1 MRRTSARM
9 LAAFTV
15 GALMIAA
22 CSDDKKSDS
31 TTAATTGDTTEVTTG
46 DTTEVTTGDT
56 AVTETTE
63 PAPAGWA
70 VNTDDCID
78 PDAANALIE
87 GTINIA
93 SVMPLTGDSSAD
105 EAFAPVKD
113 GWLAYMDYA
122 NEQGILGDIT
132 INPSVEDDQYSK
144 DLTPGAV
151 SAAID
156 NGADVFS
163 GIIGSPNNLAVRAT
177 LNEECI
183 PQLSSLTGSPAWGEV
198 AEYPWT
204 TGELVPY
211 GTESKV
217 YAKQIAE
224 LYPEGATVALF
235 YVNSEFGQVYADAF
249 KELAGDYGLEIVDE
263 QTIEATDTA
272 PPASQITSIADKAP
286 DVIMAVPLGI
296 GCVTFLGALAE
307 KKAQSAGWA
316 PATFI
321 TNTCASSL
329 ILGVAGAAADG
340 IYTSNNLTDITDPA
354 NAAVP
359 SVKTYVDYMA
369 SIGKSDIAS
378 TASAGW
384 TVAETTVAIIK
395 QAMESPEGLT
405 RASIINAARNFT
417 FTPSLARDGVVFK
430 SIGEEDPFLAE
441 SLQVLQYDATAKTF
455 TNIGELITEFES

>member
-31 TTAATTGDTTEVTTG
+31 TTAVTTGDTTEVTTG

-56 AVTETTE
+56 EVTETTE
-63 PAPAGWA
+63 AVPAGWA

-78 PDAANALIE
+78 PDAANAVIE
-87 GTINIA
+87 GEINIA

-132 INPSVEDDQYSK
+132 IKASVEDDQYSK

-156 NGADVFS
+156 NGAQVFS
-163 GIIGSPNNLAVRAT
+163 GIVGTPGNLAVRDT

-183 PQLSSLTGSPAWGEV
+183 PMLGSLTGSPAWGEV
-198 AEYPWT
+198 ADYPWT
-204 TGELVPY
+204 IGQLVPY
-211 GTESKV
+211 DVEAKV

-224 LYPEGATVALF
+224 LHPEGATVALF
-235 YVNSEFGQVYADAF
+235 YVNSELGTIYADAF
-249 KELAGDYGLEIVDE
+249 KEVADGYGLEIVDE
-263 QTIEATDTA
+263 QTVEGTDGA
-272 PPASQITSIADKAP
+272 PPVSQITSIADKTP
-286 DVIMAVPLGI
+286 DVVFAVPLGI

-329 ILGVAGAAADG
+329 ILGAAGAAADG

-359 SVKTYVDYMA
+359 AVKAYVDYMA
-369 SIGKSDIAS
+369 SFGKSDVAS

-384 TVAETTVAIIK
+384 NTAETTVAIIK
-395 QAMESPEGLT
+395 QAMESEAGLT
-405 RASIINAARNFT
+405 QASIINAARNFT
-417 FTPSLARDGVVFK
+417 YTPSLGRDGVVFK
-430 SIGEEDPFLAE
+430 SMGEEDPFLTQ
-441 SLQVLQYDATAKTF
+441 SLQVLQYNATAKTF
-455 TNIGELITEFES
+455 SSIGDLITEFET